1 MTKDLLIMFDL
12 DGTLWDSAQAVAES
26 WNEVFRKEAP
36 VLPLLTADD
45 IHGVM
50 GLTMKEI
57 SETLQRRMK
66 TEIRDAVFD
75 ECCRHEVEYLYSH
88 PGQGIRTGGCQQ
100 LSAGICGS
108 LSEQL
113 RTGRSVP

>member
-50 GLTMKEI
+50 GLTMK
-57 SETLQRRMK
+57 
-66 TEIRDAVFD
+66 
-75 ECCRHEVEYLYSH
+75 
-88 PGQGIRTGGCQQ
+88 
-100 LSAGICGS
+100 
-108 LSEQL
+108 
-113 RTGRSVP
+113 